1 MSDRAAAVRGLLVD
15 IERAESA
22 FETACER
29 IATETDARVQ
39 DVEREREALEE
50 AGKRARD
57 RAERAERTIQILREE
72 REVIRKALRAVTGAG
87 GATPE
92 ASGDGPR

>member
-1 MSDRAAAVRGLLVD
+1 MSDRAAAVRGLLED

-29 IATETDARVQ
+29 IATQTDARVQ

-57 RAERAERTIQILREE
+57 RAERAERTIRILRDE
-72 REVIRKALRAVTGAG
+72 REVIRKALHAVTGAG
-87 GATPE
+87 DAAPE
-92 ASGDGPR
+92 ESGDGPR